1 MEGAFRRAEI
11 RIFVILRVRIG
22 LPFLSS
28 FLRSMRFAMRRHM
41 AGVDGF
47 PIDAL
52 ELINYALPVFFD
64 DQPQKCVCISGT
76 PT

>member
-11 RIFVILRVRIG
+11 RIFVVLRVRIG
-22 LPFLSS
+22 LPFL
-28 FLRSMRFAMRRHM
+28 FIVLAQHAVRVRRHM

-52 ELINYALPVFFD
+52 ELIDYALPVFFD